1 MHTNT
6 FLQKFQYFCFS
17 FFFNICRWFH
27 GNLSGKEA
35 EKLILERGK
44 NGSFLVRESQSKPGD
59 FVLSVRTDDKV
70 THVMIRW
77 QDNKYDVGG
86 GEKFPTLCELIEH
99 YKRNPMVE
107 TCGTVVHLRQPFNA
121 TRITA
126 AGINAR
132 VEQLQKE
139 NGQHCYGKV
148 RKDLFYGH
156 WIIVINFPFPFK
168 QGGFWE
174 EFESLQQQE
183 CRHTFSR
190 REGHRMENRN
200 KNRYKNILPC
210 K

>member
-1 MHTNT
+1 M
-6 FLQKFQYFCFS
+6 FRFFS
-17 FFFNICRWFH
+17 ISRWFH

-77 QDNKYDVGG
+77 QDSKYDVGG
-86 GEKFPTLCELIEH
+86 GEKFTTLCELIEH

-139 NGQHCYGKV
+139 NGGHCYGKV
-148 RKDLFYGH
+148 DMTHK
-156 WIIVINFPFPFK
+156 
-168 QGGFWE
+168 
-174 EFESLQQQE
+174 
-183 CRHTFSR
+183 T
-190 REGHRMENRN
+190 
-200 KNRYKNILPC
+200 NILV
-210 K
+210 

>member
-1 MHTNT
+1 M
-6 FLQKFQYFCFS
+6 
-17 FFFNICRWFH
+17 FFRWFH

-107 TCGTVVHLRQPFNA
+107 TCGAVVHLRQPFNA

-148 RKDLFYGH
+148 NKFFLIFCY
-156 WIIVINFPFPFK
+156 IIHIFKNYFIIAIYIN
-168 QGGFWE
+168 
-174 EFESLQQQE
+174 
-183 CRHTFSR
+183 H
-190 REGHRMENRN
+190 
-200 KNRYKNILPC
+200 
-210 K
+210 

>member
-1 MHTNT
+1 M
-6 FLQKFQYFCFS
+6 
-17 FFFNICRWFH
+17 
-27 GNLSGKEA
+27 
-35 EKLILERGK
+35 ILERGK

-86 GEKFPTLCELIEH
+86 GEQFPTLCELIEH

-139 NGQHCYGKV
+139 NGVHCYGKV
-148 RKDLFYGH
+148 
-156 WIIVINFPFPFK
+156 
-168 QGGFWE
+168 
-174 EFESLQQQE
+174 S
-183 CRHTFSR
+183 
-190 REGHRMENRN
+190 EN
-200 KNRYKNILPC
+200 
-210 K
+210 

>member
-1 MHTNT
+1 MHFEKRLTIR
-6 FLQKFQYFCFS
+6 FPY
-17 FFFNICRWFH
+17 NIGINRASTGIFRSLRWFH

-86 GEKFPTLCELIEH
+86 GEKFSTLCELIEH

-139 NGQHCYGKV
+139 NGGHCYGKGASGRNSSRCSSRSAV
-148 RKDLFYGH
+148 THFRAIKDKRSKIGRR
-156 WIIVINFPFPFK
+156 IAT
-168 QGGFWE
+168 
-174 EFESLQQQE
+174 
-183 CRHTFSR
+183 RTFCHVS
-190 REGHRMENRN
+190 
-200 KNRYKNILPC
+200 
-210 K
+210 

>member
-1 MHTNT
+1 M
-6 FLQKFQYFCFS
+6 
-17 FFFNICRWFH
+17 
-27 GNLSGKEA
+27 
-35 EKLILERGK
+35 ILERGK

-126 AGINAR
+126 GI
-132 VEQLQKE
+132 L
-139 NGQHCYGKV
+139 Y
-148 RKDLFYGH
+148 
-156 WIIVINFPFPFK
+156 INV
-168 QGGFWE
+168 
-174 EFESLQQQE
+174 
-183 CRHTFSR
+183 
-190 REGHRMENRN
+190 N
-200 KNRYKNILPC
+200 
-210 K
+210 